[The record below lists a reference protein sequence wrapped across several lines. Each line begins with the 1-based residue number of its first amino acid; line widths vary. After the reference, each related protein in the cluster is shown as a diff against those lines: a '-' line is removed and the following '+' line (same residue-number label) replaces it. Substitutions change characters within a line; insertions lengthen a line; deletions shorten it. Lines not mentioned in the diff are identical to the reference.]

1 MKRGKMMFKFIQGC
15 SGVLFLLLF
24 TMMSLAGL
32 AQDAEA
38 PVTLDSTYSYTEKEQ
53 PVFDLLSDSST
64 PEIRTVPDSM
74 VQKLKKD
81 EAYWYVNTTP
91 PRQKIKQA
99 PVEQKNRWFQK
110 QWVST
115 LLWIIVII
123 TFLAIL
129 AWFLASSNI
138 RLFRKK
144 LQGINGDEE
153 IEVEN
158 ENIFTLNYQK
168 ELHKALAG
176 KKYRLA
182 TRLLYLQTLKDLAES
197 NVIQYKHD
205 RTNRDYVDQL
215 FNTGYY
221 KDFFKLTRNFEY
233 IWYGKFDLSAEAFTK
248 LQTDFSNF
256 NRKLQP

>member
-1 MKRGKMMFKFIQGC
+1 MFKFIQGC

-24 TMMSLAGL
+24 TMMSLAVL

-38 PVTLDSTYSYTEKEQ
+38 PVTFDSTYGYTEKEQ

-91 PRQKIKQA
+91 PRQKLKQA
-99 PVEQKNRWFQK
+99 PVEQKNRWYQK

-138 RLFRKK
+138 RLFRK
-144 LQGINGDEE
+144 
-153 IEVEN
+153 
-158 ENIFTLNYQK
+158 
-168 ELHKALAG
+168 
-176 KKYRLA
+176 
-182 TRLLYLQTLKDLAES
+182 
-197 NVIQYKHD
+197 
-205 RTNRDYVDQL
+205 
-215 FNTGYY
+215 
-221 KDFFKLTRNFEY
+221 
-233 IWYGKFDLSAEAFTK
+233 
-248 LQTDFSNF
+248 
-256 NRKLQP
+256 